1 MFRTQ
6 FNYEK
11 ASPTF
16 IVCDPLVEV
25 LDFDTKIEPN
35 NVKSVDNKGNY
46 TNNESPLSPFPQSA
60 VSLNLS
66 PREVAQFYNSVMQQE
81 TNVKQTSQNE

>member
-6 FNYEK
+6 YNYEK

-35 NVKSVDNKGNY
+35 NVKSIDNKGNY
-46 TNNESPLSPFPQSA
+46 TNDENPLSPFPQSA

-66 PREVAQFYNSVMQQE
+66 PREVAQFYSNVMQSE
-81 TNVKQTSQNE
+81 TNVNQTQKNE